1 MDSTAGASSS
11 GGGVSFNQLLFLVAG
26 GVFVALV
33 QGTLR
38 QFLDLLWQQVSTT
51 LTVNSED
58 EAFSWL
64 MEWLALQ
71 PFNDRA
77 LLMSLSSKRPARH
90 QREMGVLAN
99 VVADVKGL
107 SRAEKRG
114 WKVKAT
120 PGPGGRH
127 IFRHRGTLA
136 WMTLSLRDVTKRQS
150 FGDSSEVLTTLSITC
165 LGRRRALLLS
175 IVEEAKRQHLLKSL
189 AEDKVLIYVQT
200 DVWRGCW
207 GNAVPRS
214 IRSLESLV
222 LHEGLAERAVAD
234 LQRFFNSEEWY
245 LQHGIPY
252 RRGYLLYGPPGTGKS
267 SFVLAMASYFGKD
280 VCYLSLRDCQNDQNL
295 SQYFNN
301 VPPNCIILIEDI
313 DYAFPT
319 IRSKSKEE
327 GGESEEGG
335 SGNKDG
341 GAGKLSLAGLL
352 NCIDGLVAQEG
363 SILMATTNNPEK
375 FCPAFIRA
383 GRMDVKLEFG
393 NATKDQARRLF
404 LSFFPEEEDLAKDF
418 AAAIPEKH
426 VAPVEL
432 QGWFL
437 RHRDDP
443 VGAVGR
449 VKELLA
455 EHDWMKKQS

>member
-1 MDSTAGASSS
+1 MDSTAEASS
-11 GGGVSFNQLLFLVAG
+11 GGGGLSFNQLLFLMAG

-38 QFLDLLWQQVSTT
+38 QALDLLWQHVTTT
-51 LTVNSED
+51 LVVNSQD
-58 EAFSWL
+58 EAFFWL
-64 MEWLALQ
+64 MEWLALH

-77 LLMSLSSKRPARH
+77 LLMSLSSKRPARY
-90 QREMGVLAN
+90 QRDMGVLAN
-99 VVADVKGL
+99 SVTDGEGL

-114 WKVKAT
+114 WKVKVT

-127 IFRHRGTLA
+127 VFLHRGTLA
-136 WMTLSLRDVTKRQS
+136 WMTLSLRDVTKRES

-189 AEDKVLIYVQT
+189 AEDKVLIYVQVE
-200 DVWRGCW
+200 VWRGCW

-222 LHEGLAERAVAD
+222 LHEGLAERAIAD
-234 LQRFFNSEEWY
+234 LHRFFSSEEWY

-280 VCYLSLRDCQNDQNL
+280 VCYLSLRDCQNDHNL

-319 IRSKSKEE
+319 IRSKGKEGE
-327 GGESEEGG
+327 ESEKGG
-335 SGNKDG
+335 SGDKDG
-341 GAGKLSLAGLL
+341 GGKLSLAGLL

-363 SILMATTNNPEK
+363 SILMVTTNNPEK
-375 FCPAFIRA
+375 LCPAFMRA
-383 GRMDVKLEFG
+383 GRMDVKLEFA

-443 VGAVGR
+443 VGAVGQ

-455 EHDWMKKQS
+455 ELDLMKQQS